1 MSKAFALLRTSGSV
15 VTWGAAC
22 PPCRAVASR
31 AEDLDYGGDCSEVAG
46 QLGDVQEIFC
56 TEGAFA
62 ALTHDGRVVT
72 WGHRPWG
79 GQSCKVGS
87 MLLNT

>member
-15 VTWGAAC
+15 VTWG
-22 PPCRAVASR
+22 
-31 AEDLDYGGDCSEVAG
+31 DLDYGGDCSEVAG

-79 GQSCKVGS
+79 GQSCKEWSLDPVQVS
-87 MLLNT
+87 KDKF